1 MTSGS
6 RISPEQALELLRE
19 GGCAEL
25 MGRADGIRRDLHG
38 RRTYFVHSL
47 NLNPTNICENQCDLC
62 AFWRDGGA
70 EDAYVMS
77 LEDARGRVEAAKGWG
92 LTDVHIVGGLTERL
106 GLDYYESLIRLCRRL
121 LPGALVQGM
130 TAVEIH
136 YLAELDGLS
145 VGEVLRRLKD
155 AGLGAIPGGGAEI
168 FAERVRARICP
179 RKISAEQ
186 WLSVHEQAHAIG
198 LPTNATMLFGHIESP
213 AEIVDH
219 LSRLRGLQDRTGGFG
234 AFIVL
239 PFHVK
244 GTKLDVEAG
253 PGGYAIARVVA
264 LARIFLDNF
273 PHVRVL
279 ANYTDRKLLG
289 VLARAGADD
298 IGGTSLDERIARAAG
313 AERTHGFARP
323 AEMAD
328 FVTALGLEPV
338 LVNSA
343 YEQAQPEATGDTLP
357 AGIIKSDRLA
367 GALARAAAGE
377 RLSAEDAVELH
388 DNATY
393 QQLGELAH
401 RRRLGAVEGGTVTFV
416 LDRNISITNICEAGC
431 KFCAFHVEPGSPDG
445 FVLSMDEI
453 VAKVVEAAD
462 VGATQI
468 MLQGGL
474 NPDLDL
480 EFYEKMLLAVKGC
493 AEVWVHSLSPPEVCF
508 LAEREGVSVE
518 QVLVRLQAAGLDS
531 LPGGGAEIL
540 VDDVRRRVSP
550 GKIGAG
556 EWFDVMEVAHALG
569 MKTTATMVYGL
580 GETTAQRMEH
590 LIRVR
595 DLQDRTGGFTAFIP
609 WSFQSNRTQLS
620 PKAQTGVDYLRIVA
634 MSRLVLDNVRHVQAG
649 WVTEGPALAQLAL
662 SFGADDFGGV
672 LMEERVVRA
681 TGVAYAVTGEQVV
694 SLIRETGMTPVQRTT
709 QYDAIRTFD

>member
-1 MTSGS
+1 MTSGR
-6 RISPEQALELLRE
+6 RISPEQALKLLRE

-25 MGRADGIRRDLHG
+25 MGRADCIRRDLHG

-62 AFWRDGGA
+62 AFWRDGEA

-106 GLDYYESLIRLCRRL
+106 GLDYYESLIRLCRQS

-136 YLAELDGLS
+136 YLAGRAGLP
-145 VGEVLRRLKD
+145 VGEVLCRLKD

-179 RKISAEQ
+179 RKISAKQ

-213 AEIVDH
+213 EDIVDH

-244 GTKLDVEAG
+244 GTKLDIEAG
-253 PGGYAIARVVA
+253 PGGYAIARAVA
-264 LARIFLDNF
+264 VARIFLDNF

-298 IGGTSLDERIARAAG
+298 IGGTSLDERIALAAG
-313 AERTHGFARP
+313 AKRTHGFARP
-323 AEMAD
+323 AEMAA
-328 FVTALGLEPV
+328 FVTGLGLEPV

-343 YEQAQPEATGDTLP
+343 YEQAQPGVTGGTLP
-357 AGIIKSDRLA
+357 TGAKSGRFS
-367 GALARAAAGE
+367 GALARAVAGE

-401 RRRLGAVEGGTVTFV
+401 NRRLGAVDGGTVTFV

-445 FVLSMDEI
+445 FVLSVDEI
-453 VAKVVEAAD
+453 VAKVVEAAES
-462 VGATQI
+462 GATQI

-474 NPDLDL
+474 NPDLGL
-480 EFYEKMLLAVKGC
+480 AFYEKMLSAVKGC
-493 AEVWVHSLSPPEVCF
+493 ADVWVHSLSPPEVSF
-508 LAEREGVSVE
+508 LAKREGLSVE
-518 QVLVRLQAAGLDS
+518 HVLVRLRAAGLDS

-540 VDDVRRRVSP
+540 VDDVRGRVSP

-556 EWFDVMEVAHALG
+556 EWFDVMAAAHALG

-590 LIRVR
+590 LIGVR

-620 PKAQTGVDYLRIVA
+620 SKAQTGVDYLRIVA
-634 MSRLVLDNVRHVQAG
+634 TARLVLDNVRHVQAG

-681 TGVAYAVTGEQVV
+681 TGVAYTVTAGQVV
-694 SLIRETGMTPVQRTT
+694 SLIRETGKTAVQRTT